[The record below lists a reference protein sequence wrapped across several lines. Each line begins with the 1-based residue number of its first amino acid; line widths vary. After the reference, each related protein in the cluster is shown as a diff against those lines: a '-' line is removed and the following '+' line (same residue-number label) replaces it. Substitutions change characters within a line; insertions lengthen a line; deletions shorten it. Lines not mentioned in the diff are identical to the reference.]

1 MHEKHE
7 LGVWWS
13 GIVFN
18 GLVSHGFIPRM
29 LVDSTLFLEL
39 VPVPVLMSSFE
50 KVSMAE
56 VKVRTGR
63 NCKTTPLREEVLAMR
78 PGDAIYVPYWNE
90 ETGEG
95 YRPTTISQVVGVMSR
110 ASEKV
115 RYSVRRDATRPGC
128 FVLCLEKA
136 PA

>member
-1 MHEKHE
+1 
-7 LGVWWS
+7 
-13 GIVFN
+13 
-18 GLVSHGFIPRM
+18 M

-63 NCKTTPLREEVLAMR
+63 NCKTTPLREEVLAMK